1 MMVTL
6 VIKNTNL
13 ILNKAIMQAWKARK
27 YSYESSVRPDHG
39 LLYLFSGKITYTFD
53 ESKIELKSGDIIYLP
68 KGSNYEVNFDL
79 KNGIVEDYL
88 INFDVMGEDG
98 FTDIYK
104 PTCILRDHAR
114 VLADCFKETVNAYN
128 EKDKPFLTNSLF
140 YLCLNSLQTAIQS
153 KDGNKERLIF
163 EKAARG
169 LAENFEMSVDEISK
183 ELHIS
188 RSAFQ
193 KKFIQYFGM
202 SPIEYRTV
210 KRLKKAKL
218 LLETTDMPI
227 KEISDSLAFYDIAYF
242 YKVFKKAFAITP
254 NEYRKTEKP
263 NY

>member
-163 EKAARG
+163 EKAADRPS
-169 LAENFEMSVDEISK
+169 AAADRA
-183 ELHIS
+183 HIS
-188 RSAFQ
+188 LRRPKTHGRCPLQWATAWMLPPPFLSTLAD
-193 KKFIQYFGM
+193 
-202 SPIEYRTV
+202 
-210 KRLKKAKL
+210 RLY
-218 LLETTDMPI
+218 
-227 KEISDSLAFYDIAYF
+227 S
-242 YKVFKKAFAITP
+242 
-254 NEYRKTEKP
+254 
-263 NY
+263 